1 MSELTERQAQVL
13 AFIRKFMRE
22 NGTAPTH
29 QEIAV
34 AMGFNSPNAS
44 AFHAQAL
51 AKKGAINIRP
61 GRSRG
66 IVLNESASA
75 PDFDTWL
82 QSQTVPIEVDC
93 GCVTTEVL
101 LHWVKKAYNDG
112 LQAGAGKAEVVD
124 VSHDEAQ

>member
-13 AFIRKFMRE
+13 AFIRQFKRE
-22 NGTAPTH
+22 NGSAPTKR
-29 QEIAV
+29 EIAD
-34 AMGFNSPNAS
+34 AIGCAS
-44 AFHAQAL
+44 ANSVAL
-51 AKKGAINIRP
+51 HLKALERKGALTIRY

-66 IVLNESASA
+66 IVINDSASA

-82 QSQTVPIEVDC
+82 QGQTVPIDVDC

-112 LQAGAGKAEVVD
+112 LQAGAGKVEVTK
-124 VSHDEAQ
+124 